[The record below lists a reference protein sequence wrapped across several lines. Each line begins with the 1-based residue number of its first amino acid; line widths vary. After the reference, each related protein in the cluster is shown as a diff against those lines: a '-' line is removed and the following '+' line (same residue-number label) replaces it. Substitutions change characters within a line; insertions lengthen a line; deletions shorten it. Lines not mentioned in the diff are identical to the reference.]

1 MNQRPPSVLNQWG
14 TLSSQR
20 FEPTSSQCFEPM
32 GHTLLTKEKSLSVDP
47 TGLQTLIYPSSAGQS
62 NTGVTTQTIW
72 PVKRVSNL
80 FKQSPLKQVL
90 GNWSFSTVNKI
101 SHAAITNKSS
111 FGRKFEENTDFQ
123 FAAVYDISH
132 LHMMYCTFERSHYM
146 SGSSLLGTLF
156 VSVVACINYSLVIIV
171 TRARWQSLDGVAH
184 TGSRSSDHQLSVL
197 QNLTDLLRHTFSSQF
212 VFPVLGHEDPNPAL
226 GQSYR
231 EVADLWRH
239 WLPTEALQTFN
250 KGGYYTIE
258 QKIRK
263 LRLVAINTN
272 LYTGLGGDEEDPK
285 DQWAWLESVLGQSRK
300 NKETVYLVGHV
311 PPGVDERQSG
321 AFLSH
326 QAAFLER
333 FNTRYL
339 LLVRKYSDVIVGQ
352 FFGHLHSDSFR
363 VVYKNNGRPVS
374 WMFIAPAVSP
384 RRTPSG
390 ANNPGLRLYKF
401 DTDTGQVLDYVQY
414 YLDLMAA
421 NQRDQAEWQ
430 PEYNL
435 SSYYGLNEV
444 SPASL
449 NNLAESF
456 ITLEGRPLFDR
467 YVSDQGKIPSARLIS
482 RDRDHRRRVILTEIE
497 KFTPSTTLSPPT
509 SPHISGTTG
518 AMRYYRA
525 NSVRLHHNSD
535 PRACD
540 SSCAY
545 NHYCAITQLD
555 YTDFR
560 GCLETEPSAF
570 SSRATLQS
578 DSSAAAI
585 LWCFFTTIG
594 VVSVFHIS

>member
-1 MNQRPPSVLNQWG
+1 MWYPSGV
-14 TLSSQR
+14 TA
-20 FEPTSSQCFEPM
+20 
-32 GHTLLTKEKSLSVDP
+32 TLLT
-47 TGLQTLIYPSSAGQS
+47 
-62 NTGVTTQTIW
+62 
-72 PVKRVSNL
+72 
-80 FKQSPLKQVL
+80 
-90 GNWSFSTVNKI
+90 
-101 SHAAITNKSS
+101 
-111 FGRKFEENTDFQ
+111 
-123 FAAVYDISH
+123 
-132 LHMMYCTFERSHYM
+132 
-146 SGSSLLGTLF
+146 
-156 VSVVACINYSLVIIV
+156 
-171 TRARWQSLDGVAH
+171 DGVAH

-239 WLPTEALQTFN
+239 WLPTEALHTFN

-285 DQWAWLESVLGQSRK
+285 DQWAWLESVLDKSRR
-300 NKETVYLVGHV
+300 NKETVYLVGHI

-374 WMFIAPAVSP
+374 WMFISPAVSP

-467 YVSDQGKIPSARLIS
+467 Y
-482 RDRDHRRRVILTEIE
+482 
-497 KFTPSTTLSPPT
+497 
-509 SPHISGTTG
+509 
-518 AMRYYRA
+518 YRA

-545 NHYCAITQLD
+545 NHYCAVTQLD

-578 DSSAAAI
+578 DFSATTI
-585 LWCFFTTIG
+585 LLCAFTTIG
-594 VVSVFHIS
+594 TVSTRMEWASFIVKPNNASVVHVQVADLPPGNDAILFFHMPTTPGGGIVNHRQKKSGKRAC